1 MKIQLNKIIIMNPNL
16 VFMKRIVFNS
26 KLNREKFA
34 NNKKKFNTN
43 RIIKR
48 QFYSNTKP
56 PEPDHDLKLIALFA
70 LAGFCVAKINGR
82 K

>member
-1 MKIQLNKIIIMNPNL
+1 MIHHSQQ
-16 VFMKRIVFNS
+16 FMKRIVFNG

-48 QFYSNTKP
+48 QFYSNTEP
-56 PEPDHDLKLIALFA
+56 PEPGPDWNLIALFA
-70 LAGFCVAKINGR
+70 LAGFCVAKING
-82 K
+82 KKK